1 MDIYCTE
8 AEHFRASWP
17 LPWVWS
23 AISKLRQHWAL
34 WIQEWWIFFIFFGIL
49 PFILL
54 SSPVTTCRPCWT
66 ELISSSWEL
75 LCLFQSPDP
84 RNNIFQLG
92 LLTFTHWVARQKSPG
107 FDNTAWLSCDF
118 NFVVLPTVGLFF
130 FMLQILLFLINS
142 PCSTAHFH
150 QHIRKTPGLFFLKPT
165 LLEENLNN
173 LSWKHQSEVLRPL
186 RGICWTVK
194 MIMPPW
200 KKKDKETYMIP
211 KWFEQ

>member
-1 MDIYCTE
+1 MITLLLLIWNVTEDLAWIPSTKCQGSKVMDIYCTE
-8 AEHFRASWP
+8 ADHFRASWP

-23 AISKLRQHWAL
+23 AIPKLRQHWAL

-92 LLTFTHWVARQKSPG
+92 LLTFTHWAARQKSPG

-130 FMLQILLFLINS
+130 SCCRSCCF
-142 PCSTAHFH
+142 
-150 QHIRKTPGLFFLKPT
+150 
-165 LLEENLNN
+165 
-173 LSWKHQSEVLRPL
+173 
-186 RGICWTVK
+186 
-194 MIMPPW
+194 
-200 KKKDKETYMIP
+200 
-211 KWFEQ
+211 